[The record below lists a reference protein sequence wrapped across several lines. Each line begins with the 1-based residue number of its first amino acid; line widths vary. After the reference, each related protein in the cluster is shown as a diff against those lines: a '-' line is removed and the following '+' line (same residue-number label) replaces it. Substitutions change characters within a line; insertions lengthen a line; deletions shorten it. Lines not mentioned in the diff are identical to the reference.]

1 MSCYGYIRSKKMYT
15 GSNRIRS
22 EKGLKFSQ
30 KKCNTDDETDLE
42 CKRKFGRNHPYDG
55 RINFK
60 HLINQ
65 VLKEGFYILT
75 EAKYLHLSYRM
86 DLSFEEEYSRPQRCL
101 QNQYDHAE
109 IDLRNL
115 YYTAHRAEVDAA
127 HDTRGAR
134 IKPGFSDETI
144 GQVECEGY
152 RGNAQDYVD
161 EAKRRLSMSKT
172 PKEKE
177 VHSKKLQ
184 LFESMLELQK
194 ISIVPEHLKGP
205 RFTM

>member
-15 GSNRIRS
+15 GSNRIRNK
-22 EKGLKFSQ
+22 KGFKPLL

-42 CKRKFGRNHPYDG
+42 CKRDFGRFHPYDG

-60 HLINQ
+60 HCINQ
-65 VLKEGFYILT
+65 VLKEGFHILS
-75 EAKYLHLSYRM
+75 EVKYLLLMYRM
-86 DLSFEEEYSRPQRCL
+86 DLSFEEESSLPQRCL
-101 QNQYDHAE
+101 HNRYDHAE

-177 VHSKKLQ
+177 VHRKKLQ

-205 RFTM
+205 RLTL